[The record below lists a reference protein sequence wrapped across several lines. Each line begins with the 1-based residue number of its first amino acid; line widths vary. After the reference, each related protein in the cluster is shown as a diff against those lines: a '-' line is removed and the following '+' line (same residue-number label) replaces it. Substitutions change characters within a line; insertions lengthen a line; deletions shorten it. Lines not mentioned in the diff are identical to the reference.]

1 MREMRRNDRMITDRE
16 EIVDVL
22 DSCKVFRMAVHDEE
36 GMYIVPLK
44 FGYTYEEDVLKLYF
58 HSAGEG
64 RKVDALAADPM
75 VAIEM
80 DTDHYLVEGPNACSF
95 GYLYSSI
102 VGNGIARKL
111 TEPEEKC
118 AALNCLMNHQ
128 LTRNTD
134 NMRSFDKIEKKKY
147 NYSDQMLAV
156 VNVYEIVVESFTCKS
171 RR

>member
-1 MREMRRNDRMITDRE
+1 MREMRRSDRMITDRE

-36 GMYIVPLK
+36 GMYIVPL
-44 FGYTYEEDVLKLYF
+44 
-58 HSAGEG
+58 
-64 RKVDALAADPM
+64 DALAADPK

-102 VGNGIARKL
+102 MGNGTARKL
-111 TEPEEKC
+111 TDPEEKC
-118 AALNCLMNHQ
+118 EALNCLMNHQ
-128 LTRNTD
+128 LARNTE
-134 NMRSFDKIEKKKY
+134 NMRSFDKVEKKKY
-147 NYSDQMLAV
+147 NYSDQMLAA
-156 VNVYEIVVESFTCKS
+156 VNVYEIVVENFTCKS

>member
-1 MREMRRNDRMITDRE
+1 
-16 EIVDVL
+16 
-22 DSCKVFRMAVHDEE
+22 MAVHDEE
-36 GMYIVPLK
+36 GMYIVPLN

-64 RKVDALAADPM
+64 RKVDALAADPK

-102 VGNGIARKL
+102 MGKGTARKL
-111 TEPEEKC
+111 TDPEEKC
-118 AALNCLMNHQ
+118 EALNCLMNHQ
-128 LTRNTD
+128 LARNTE
-134 NMRSFDKIEKKKY
+134 NMRSFDKVEKKKY
-147 NYSDQMLAV
+147 NYSDQMLAA
-156 VNVYEIVVESFTCKS
+156 VNVYEIVVENFMCKS